1 MRAFA
6 WVLVL
11 VGASGCFSPM
21 GNNSS
26 ATTEGG
32 PGSASETEGM
42 TSTSPTGTSTSTST
56 SGEPTTGPS
65 ATATATGLPT
75 DATTAVMTD
84 PSGGT
89 TDATG
94 MTGEPFCGDGVILEG
109 VEQCDDGNQK
119 DGDECLNNCA
129 LAVCGDGVLYEG
141 VEQCDDGNLSEGDG
155 CNAMCGQ
162 EGSPLT
168 PRYVFVTS
176 KKYTAAEVGKLE
188 LADLECEA
196 LAGAVGASPV
206 LAGRNFKAWLSD
218 SKEPAEQRIGK
229 WLGEYVLPDG
239 ALVVV
244 GSEGLLLGVLTN
256 AIGLDEKGLT
266 VPVEAESCQV
276 GSEGV
281 WTGTSTLGTA
291 VDGQTCDDWSANSG
305 LGVIGSFAAKDSA
318 WTQCATRQCATPF
331 RLYCV
336 EVE

>member
-42 TSTSPTGTSTSTST
+42 TSTSPTPTGTSTST

-94 MTGEPFCGDGVILEG
+94 TTGGPFCGDDMITPPE
-109 VEQCDDGNQK
+109 ECDDGNQN
-119 DGDECLNNCA
+119 DGDGCLNNCA
-129 LAVCGDGVLYEG
+129 LAICGDGVLHEG
-141 VEQCDDGNLSEGDG
+141 VEQCDDGNLTEGDG
-155 CNAMCGQ
+155 CNALCGQ
-162 EGSPLT
+162 EGPPLT

-176 KKYTAAEVGKLE
+176 KKYTAADVGSLE
-188 LADLECEA
+188 HADMECEA
-196 LAGAVGASPV
+196 LAGTSQV

-218 SKEPAEQRIGK
+218 SKETAMQRIGK
-229 WLGEYVLPDG
+229 WLGEYVLPEG
-239 ALVVV
+239 APVVV
-244 GSEGLLLGVLTN
+244 GSEALLLGVLTN
-256 AIGLDEKGLT
+256 AIGLDEKGLP

-281 WTGTSTLGTA
+281 WTGTTMRGTTA
-291 VDGQTCDDWSANSG
+291 DDQTCDDWSANAG
-305 LGVIGSFAAKDSA
+305 LGLIGSFAAKDGT
-318 WTQCATRQCATPF
+318 WTSCATRQCATPF
-331 RLYCV
+331 RMYCI